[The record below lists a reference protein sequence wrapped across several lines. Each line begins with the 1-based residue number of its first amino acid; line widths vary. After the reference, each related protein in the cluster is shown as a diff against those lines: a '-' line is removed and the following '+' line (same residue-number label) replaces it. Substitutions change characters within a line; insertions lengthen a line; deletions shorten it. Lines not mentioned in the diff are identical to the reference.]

1 MISLDEEDLRELLFP
16 GGHPSLLEEKLAAL
30 LGATL
35 SHGEPV
41 HLEGIGVVSL
51 DDQRTIRIAPSPRPR
66 VFLAYVVEDLPQV
79 RAIYRFLKARGFEPW
94 MDVEC
99 LLPGQNWPRAIERAI
114 ESADFVVPCFS
125 KVSASKRGYFQAELR
140 LALECAHLRPMD
152 ETYLAPARLE
162 PCQLPRSIQ
171 KHTQYV
177 DLFPE
182 PAPGLR
188 KLLKT
193 LRGKPIPPAKP
204 LP

>member
-125 KVSASKRGYFQAELR
+125 KS
-140 LALECAHLRPMD
+140 P
-152 ETYLAPARLE
+152 
-162 PCQLPRSIQ
+162 PRSVA
-171 KHTQYV
+171 T
-177 DLFPE
+177 FRPNCGWRSN
-182 PAPGLR
+182 APTCGPW
-188 KLLKT
+188 T
-193 LRGKPIPPAKP
+193 KPIWRPRGWSLANCPGPFKSTPNTWTCSPNP
-204 LP
+204 LPACGSS